1 MVLVDTSVW
10 VNHLRRGDIQ
20 LEELL
25 LDGEVVCHPFVIGEL
40 ACGNIKNRSEILALL
55 QALPQT
61 PTIDLAEYLYFI
73 EQNHLS
79 GIGIGFV
86 DVHLLSSAKLSGIP
100 LWTNDKRLKETA
112 LKMNSPRSRAPRY
125 HVGSISFRR

>member
-10 VNHLRRGDIQ
+10 VNHLRKGDIQ

-25 LDGEVVCHPFVIGEL
+25 LEGEVVCHPFVIGEL
-40 ACGNIKNRSEILALL
+40 ACGNIKNRSEILILL
-55 QALPQT
+55 QDLPKA
-61 PTIDLAEYLYFI
+61 PTIDLTEYLYFI

-79 GIGIGFV
+79 GTGIGFV
-86 DVHLLSSAKLSGIP
+86 DVHLLASSKLSGIP

-112 LKMNSPRSRAPRY
+112 LELKVFSNPDL
-125 HVGSISFRR
+125 

>member
-10 VNHLRRGDIQ
+10 VNHLRRGDTQ
-20 LEELL
+20 LEKLL

-55 QALPQT
+55 QALPKA

-79 GIGIGFV
+79 GTGIGFV
-86 DVHLLSSAKLSGIP
+86 DVHLLASSKLSGIP
-100 LWTNDKRLKETA
+100 LWTNDKRLKRLVSKLE
-112 LKMNSPRSRAPRY
+112 LN
-125 HVGSISFRR
+125 